1 MKEGN
6 IKGYMICLYHLMVF
20 YINTEM
26 RKSFRPEIG
35 LLCLVKN
42 LAAFPRIIL

>member
-6 IKGYMICLYHLMVF
+6 IKGYIICLMVF
-20 YINTEM
+20 YINTEIL
-26 RKSFRPEIG
+26 KSFRPEIG

-42 LAAFPRIIL
+42 LVAFPKIIL